1 LNGLAIFPNSVQL
14 FSDQQKVPFDPSKV
28 MDWLPVKSSTGKLRF
43 LPKDVALPGCFDLNG
58 VGCGRT
64 TKDAVRHGLLE
75 LVERD
80 ALAIWWYNRLR
91 RPAVDWRS
99 AQDDYLIR
107 VDTFLRKRGSSFW
120 ILDITADLEIPVV
133 VAISSFPLC
142 MGFSAHPNAL
152 IAIRNAVAE
161 LVQMCLLRDHASEL
175 WREPSL
181 IDWWRDI
188 EVENATYLQPNGL
201 VPIAT
206 ASSGELDSRLQAMGF
221 EIFVLDCT
229 QPQFDRSVVRVFV
242 PGLRPP
248 QPRFADGRLYDV
260 PIQLGDRSE
269 PIREEEM
276 NQPLFP
282 EYLNA

>member
-1 LNGLAIFPNSVQL
+1 
-14 FSDQQKVPFDPSKV
+14 
-28 MDWLPVKSSTGKLRF
+28 
-43 LPKDVALPGCFDLNG
+43 
-58 VGCGRT
+58 
-64 TKDAVRHGLLE
+64 
-75 LVERD
+75 
-80 ALAIWWYNRLR
+80 
-91 RPAVDWRS
+91 
-99 AQDDYLIR
+99 
-107 VDTFLRKRGSSFW
+107 
-120 ILDITADLEIPVV
+120 
-133 VAISSFPLC
+133 
-142 MGFSAHPNAL
+142 
-152 IAIRNAVAE
+152 
-161 LVQMCLLRDHASEL
+161 MCLLRDHASEL